1 MYTSKRSCKVSQF
14 DKMKSNGDDK
24 TRHLDK
30 YCNQLYNMPTCN
42 LFDCCV
48 ALDDI
53 QITFQ
58 SFHFHFFKHQRCH
71 PNKLCLVICSRAAV
85 SQSNHIINMF
95 QEEMKKKMSSVL
107 CCTVSKG
114 LLALLMLMA
123 NKNYARSFWGVFL
136 WQSYQQ

>member
-1 MYTSKRSCKVSQF
+1 MVMIKQDTQTSIATSYT
-14 DKMKSNGDDK
+14 
-24 TRHLDK
+24 
-30 YCNQLYNMPTCN
+30 TC
-42 LFDCCV
+42 LLVISFDCCV

-58 SFHFHFFKHQRCH
+58 SFHFQFFKHQRCQ
-71 PNKLCLVICSRAAV
+71 PNKICLVICSRAAV

-114 LLALLMLMA
+114 QLALLMLTA
-123 NKNYARSFWGVFL
+123 NKNYARSFLGVFL
-136 WQSYQQ
+136 WQSLPAMICPKMSLITPIFKH